1 MNKTL
6 DVISRRISVRSYSN
20 RAVEESLR
28 EEFDNICSNP
38 GQGPFGAA
46 VRFKMLD
53 MDPLEKADLKGLGT
67 YGVIKGANLYILAAV
82 EEGPGALDDTGYLL
96 EKIILRATAAG
107 LGTCWLGG
115 TFRRSAFAAKMNLS
129 PGEILPAITPV
140 GYPAKQISATDSMMR
155 FGARS
160 SKRKPWEELFFTADG
175 LTALDGKAAG
185 DYHEALEAVR
195 LGPSASNKQPWR
207 IVMPEPGTFN
217 LYLKEN
223 KIYNRIMGK
232 IRIQRLD
239 MGIAMCHFEL
249 VSRDLGL
256 SGRWLTGLPA
266 KQLPGLTHVATWV
279 SKLNNARSVKY

>member
-1 MNKTL
+1 MDKVF
-6 DVISRRISVRSYSN
+6 DIISQRISVRSYSE

-28 EEFDNICSNP
+28 DELVRICSNP
-38 GQGPFGAA
+38 GHGPFKAP

-53 MDPLEKADLKGLGT
+53 MDPLEKAELKALGT

-82 EEGPGALDDTGYLL
+82 EEGPGALDDIGYLL
-96 EKIILRATAAG
+96 EKIILQATAAG

-115 TFRRSAFAAKMNLS
+115 TFRRSAFAAKMNLL
-129 PGEILPAITPV
+129 PGEMLSAITPV

-160 SKRKPWEELFFTADG
+160 SKRKSWKELFFAGDG
-175 LTALDGKAAG
+175 LTPLDEKVTG
-185 DYHEALEAVR
+185 DYRDALEAVR

-207 IVMPEPGTFN
+207 IVMPEPGIFN

-249 VSRDLGL
+249 VARELGL
-256 SGRWLTGLPA
+256 PGCWLTDLPA
-266 KQLPGLTHVATWV
+266 KQLPGLTYVATWTKV
-279 SKLNNARSVKY
+279 